1 MNEVKSGVIRRIAV
15 QVKQRQRRHRAHPTS
30 ICEHACEANS
40 PRGKMKTPPR
50 GGASMFL
57 YCAAL
62 AILLATLLVTTLL
75 LLAGLLLT
83 ATLLTATLLT
93 ATLLTTLL
101 LLAGLLVRVLI
112 LIHFS
117 LSNMVGSAL
126 ITRAP

>member
-75 LLAGLLLT
+75 LLAGLLLS
-83 ATLLTATLLT
+83 ATLLTTL
-93 ATLLTTLL
+93 LLTTLL
-101 LLAGLLVRVLI
+101 LLAGLLVRV
-112 LIHFS
+112 
-117 LSNMVGSAL
+117 
-126 ITRAP
+126 